1 MWRCRS
7 CPPVPEDVRHAADV
21 LERRGS
27 MAIVYACH
35 TGATRFNEFARAVGG
50 LAPQT
55 LANRL
60 VQLEDAGLIGRVV
73 LASRPPRAEY
83 RLTQSGRRLAEVLE
97 GALPLVAHAGSART
111 KPGRL
116 T

>member
-7 CPPVPEDVRHAADV
+7 CPPVPDEVRHVTDL

-27 MAIVYACH
+27 MAILYACH
-35 TGATRFNEFARAVGG
+35 TGATRFNEVARAVGG

-60 VQLEDAGLIGRVV
+60 AQLEDAGLIEREVIP
-73 LASRPPRAEY
+73 SRPPRVEY
-83 RLTQSGRRLAEVLE
+83 RLTENGSRLAAVLE
-97 GALPLVAHAGSART
+97 GALPLV
-111 KPGRL
+111 
-116 T
+116 